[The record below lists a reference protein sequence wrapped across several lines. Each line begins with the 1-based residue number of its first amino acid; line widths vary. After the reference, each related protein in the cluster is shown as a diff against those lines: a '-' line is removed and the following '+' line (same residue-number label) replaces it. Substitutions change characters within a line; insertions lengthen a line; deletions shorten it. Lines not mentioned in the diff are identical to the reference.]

1 MKTEKIGHRIKQYME
16 KKQIG
21 IEELADRT
29 GLDTNFLKAVQEDDV
44 YASLGPLLKIA
55 RALGLRLGTFMDDQV
70 SRDPLVIRR
79 DERTQELKMLRAK
92 DKPTGLKFYSLGRGK
107 MDRHMEPFCVEL
119 LPESAREKK
128 LSSHEGEEFIIV
140 VEGEIEV
147 IYGQEVYHLNVG
159 DSIYYNSVVPHYVSC
174 AGDDA
179 ATIHAVLYI
188 PE

>member
-1 MKTEKIGHRIKQYME
+1 MTRIFWKPF
-16 KKQIG
+16 KK
-21 IEELADRT
+21 
-29 GLDTNFLKAVQEDDV
+29 NDV
-44 YASLGPLLKIA
+44 YSSLGPLLKIA

-70 SRDPLVIRR
+70 SRDPLVIRK
-79 DERTQELKMLRAK
+79 DERNQELKMLRAK
-92 DKPTGLKFYSLGRGK
+92 DKPTGLRFYSLGRGK

-119 LPESAREKK
+119 LPESAKEKK

-147 IYGQEVYHLNVG
+147 IYGQETYRLAAG

-174 AGDDA
+174 IGDTQ